1 MIIRPAKHTDRPQIW
16 SIIKPVFR
24 TGETYAV
31 NPDISEHDAL
41 SFWVGGSHST
51 FVVDYDNQILGTYY
65 ICPNQSGHGA
75 HICNCG
81 FITHPDAQ
89 GKGIA
94 RAMIEHGLK
103 TAPTLGFRA
112 MQFNFVLTSNERAI
126 ATWQKYG
133 FDIIGQIPE
142 AYNHPKLGYV
152 DALVMHRKL

>member
-1 MIIRPAKHTDRPQIW
+1 
-16 SIIKPVFR
+16 
-24 TGETYAV
+24 
-31 NPDISEHDAL
+31 
-41 SFWVGGSHST
+41 
-51 FVVDYDNQILGTYY
+51 
-65 ICPNQSGHGA
+65 
-75 HICNCG
+75 
-81 FITHPDAQ
+81 
-89 GKGIA
+89 
-94 RAMIEHGLK
+94 MIEHGLK